1 MTDAVMAFGRPN
13 QSLRDVEIV
22 LTDVVTHLS
31 GRVADSRGAPGA
43 DCTVIVFPVDEDR
56 RYDGS
61 RFFATVRPAQDGA
74 IDLAGLP
81 EGTYFVSAVDRLPE
95 GSGISED
102 AWQDPEL
109 LETAARKAVRV
120 TLQQGQTVSVTL
132 RR

>member
-1 MTDAVMAFGRPN
+1 M
-13 QSLRDVEIV
+13 
-22 LTDVVTHLS
+22 
-31 GRVADSRGAPGA
+31 
-43 DCTVIVFPVDEDR
+43 
-56 RYDGS
+56 
-61 RFFATVRPAQDGA
+61 RPAQGGA

-109 LETAARKAVRV
+109 LERAARKAVRV